1 MNGILFDLDGTLWD
15 ACETMLEAWNRTLA
29 EKYPELRRTLTLAE
43 LQSGMGKTR
52 EENAGRLF
60 PELPHD
66 RALEV
71 VETACADEIPVLRE
85 RGGILYP
92 GVTELLAGLKDRY
105 RVGIVSNC
113 QCGYIEAF
121 LEAHD
126 LAPLFRD
133 HECFGR
139 TGRGKAENIRIL
151 LERQGARDA
160 VYVGDTAGD
169 EASAAAA
176 GIPFIHAAYGFGK
189 AESPAAVIRRVTELP
204 EVLKALENR

>member
-1 MNGILFDLDGTLWD
+1 MGKAILFDLDGTLWD
-15 ACETMLEAWNRTLA
+15 SSEQVTEAWNLVFEREGVPVRLTGDDMRRLMGRTMDEIALA
-29 EKYPELRRTLTLAE
+29 VFPEDDRAYRERMLDACC
-43 LQSGMGKTR
+43 R
-52 EENAGRLF
+52 EENEYLRL
-60 PELPHD
+60 HG
-66 RALEV
+66 AV
-71 VETACADEIPVLRE
+71 
-85 RGGILYP
+85 LYP
-92 GVTELLAGLKDRY
+92 GLRETLEALAREHGLF
-105 RVGIVSNC
+105 IVSNC
-113 QCGYIEAF
+113 QTGYIEAF

>member
-1 MNGILFDLDGTLWD
+1 MGKAILFDLDGTLWD
-15 ACETMLEAWNRTLA
+15 SSEQVTEAWNLVFEREGVPVRLTGDDMRRLMGRTMDEIALA
-29 EKYPELRRTLTLAE
+29 VFPEDDRAYRERMLDACC
-43 LQSGMGKTR
+43 R
-52 EENAGRLF
+52 EENEYLRL
-60 PELPHD
+60 HG
-66 RALEV
+66 AV
-71 VETACADEIPVLRE
+71 
-85 RGGILYP
+85 LYP
-92 GVTELLAGLKDRY
+92 GLRETLEALAREHGLF
-105 RVGIVSNC
+105 IVSNC
-113 QCGYIEAF
+113 QTGYIEAF

-189 AESPAAVIRRVTELP
+189 AEAPAAVIRRVTELP